1 VKYTRYELRITV
13 VVRGKSRRIKPTGGI
28 KNKSVMKTRV
38 IIISILIA
46 AIGFTAFGFLN
57 KQQAAKVV
65 NLDIKETSLK
75 VDKAEIVDFSNAKK
89 PMNNPNLSYL
99 VKGRYSRPIT
109 IEKIQKAKLVSDLIE
124 GYPNNWITAYISV
137 EISSSCKKVKVN
149 AVSLN
154 DVLNT
159 EQKSMLNNA
168 DVGTD
173 IVISVK
179 YNTKNGI
186 TDVLEKSEMNVSL
199 TVIPEIEATYIGG
212 YKDMIAYLK
221 ENSNAKIAAITTKQI
236 QFTSINFT
244 INKNGKA
251 DNVMLIKASG
261 IAAVDELLIESITN
275 MPKWIPAKNSKGDV
289 VEQEFEFSLGSM
301 AGGC

>member
-1 VKYTRYELRITV
+1 
-13 VVRGKSRRIKPTGGI
+13 
-28 KNKSVMKTRV
+28 MKTRV